1 MKPSLAA
8 GAFALLAAC
17 RPAAPPLPDFGAVPS
32 FQLTDQNG
40 RPFSPAQL
48 AGHAWVADFIYTSC
62 PGICPRMTSQMHEV
76 QDSIATLPEVRLVS
90 FSVDPAI
97 DTPERLNAYARLH
110 RAKDGVW
117 FFLTGSQQ
125 TLRKLDRDAFKLGNI
140 DASLQHSSRFVL
152 IDGHMRIRGYFDTSS
167 ADSIPRL
174 IAGIQQLESQNR

>member
-1 MKPSLAA
+1 MKPFLAA
-8 GAFALLAAC
+8 AAFALLAAC
-17 RPAAPPLPDFGAVPS
+17 RPAPPPLPDFGAIPS
-32 FQLTDQNG
+32 FELTDQNG

-62 PGICPRMTSQMHEV
+62 PGICPRMSAQMHEV
-76 QDSIATLPEVRLVS
+76 QDSIAALPKVRLVS
-90 FSVDPAI
+90 FSVNPAT

-110 RAKDGVW
+110 HAKDGVW

-125 TLRKLDRDAFKLGNI
+125 TLQTLDRDAFKLGNV

-152 IDGHMRIRGYFDTSS
+152 VDGHMRIRGYYDTSD

-174 IAGIQQLESQNR
+174 IAGIHQLETQNR